1 MNNIKFFTSVFVMI
15 TVLLSCSFWEKMF
28 SELKEEIGK
37 EESPD
42 EKTNETTSLQDII
55 FYNKYLEISRNI
67 SSAVDN
73 IQKGYLSI
81 IPDPKKVNRN
91 SFIMMIGPEIQLGFL
106 ETTLKNYKRAFY
118 DDGELSK
125 LEVDNSSMEHDLE
138 ESFEKLIPAVEDYVK
153 TARKVVNYYKDNEYK
168 NNLSKAVQYDAE
180 IKQKYE
186 EYEFLLDVYTEML
199 NKYKPEIVIRNP
211 DDYTDPDEKVVII
224 IQNALEKT
232 SNKAESFHEMFKD
245 INNGSDVAPVIEEL
259 SEFEKTFKAE
269 QDKVMSAEY
278 SEVTKYMKYSFED
291 YFSKTVKDFIT
302 QTDKFLD
309 SMKRGKLND
318 LEFKTGYDIVI
329 LYYNLMVTA
338 YNSTLITINSFQTY
352 K

>member
-1 MNNIKFFTSVFVMI
+1 MNSIKFFTSVFI
-15 TVLLSCSFWEKMF
+15 LISILLSCSFLEKKF
-28 SELKEEIGK
+28 SELKED
-37 EESPD
+37 STN
-42 EKTNETTSLQDII
+42 EKSTETTSLQDIL

-67 SSAVDN
+67 SSAVEN

-81 IPDPKKVNRN
+81 VPDPKKVNRN

-125 LEVDNSSMEHDLE
+125 LEADNSSMKKDLE
-138 ESFEKLIPAVEDYVK
+138 ESFERLVPAVEDYMK
-153 TARKVVNYYKDNEYK
+153 TARRVVSFYKNNEYK
-168 NNLSKAVQYDAE
+168 NNLSKAVQHDKE

-199 NKYKPEIVIRNP
+199 NKYKPQIVIRDP
-211 DDYTDPDEKVVII
+211 DDYSDPDDKVVVI

-232 SNKAESFHEMFKD
+232 SDKAESFHEMFKEIRKD
-245 INNGSDVAPVIEEL
+245 SDAAPLIEEL
-259 SEFEKTFKAE
+259 SEFEKTFKTE

-278 SEVTKYMKYSFED
+278 SEITKYMKYSFED

-302 QTDKFLD
+302 QADKFLD
-309 SMKRGKLND
+309 SMKGRKLND
-318 LEFKTGYDIVI
+318 VEFQVGYDNVI

-338 YNSTLITINSFQTY
+338 YNSTLVTIYSFQTY
-352 K
+352 

>member
-1 MNNIKFFTSVFVMI
+1 MKDIKFIISVFLL
-15 TVLLSCSFWEKMF
+15 TSVLLSCSFLEKKF
-28 SELKEEIGK
+28 SEFT

-42 EKTNETTSLQDII
+42 KKSPETTSLQDII

-81 IPDPKKVNRN
+81 VPDPKKVNRS

-106 ETTLKNYKRAFY
+106 ETTLKNYKRSFY

-125 LEVDNSSMEHDLE
+125 LEADNSRMENDLQ
-138 ESFEKLIPAVEDYVK
+138 ESFEKLLPAVEDYMK
-153 TARKVVNYYKDNEYK
+153 TARKVVSFYKDNKYK
-168 NNLSKAVQYDAE
+168 NNLSKAVQYDKE

-186 EYEFLLDVYTEML
+186 EYEFVLDVYTDML
-199 NKYKPEIVIRNP
+199 DKYKPIILIKDP
-211 DDYTDPDEKVVII
+211 DDYSDPDDKVVVI
-224 IQNALEKT
+224 IQNALETT
-232 SNKAESFHEMFKD
+232 SNKGESINEMFKD
-245 INNGSDVAPVIEEL
+245 INKNSDITPIIEEL

-269 QDKVMSAEY
+269 QDKVIFAEY